1 MLKHIPTILSPEL
14 VKYLMEMGH
23 GDEVIIADANF
34 PAHRIGQR
42 VVRCDGHGVPV
53 LLDAILT
60 VLPLDTYSDYQAGL
74 MQVVPGDPTVPVI
87 WDEYKALLEK
97 HHPAA
102 TIKEFER
109 FAFYEQAEKA
119 YLVIQTGEGALYG
132 NIILKKVSLPANEKT
147 GKRWTRLLLK
157 RSVLVPHLYL
167 ELSLLFLSNNL
178 LKKSQKSCKKQ
189 IFAVSLY

>member
-23 GDEVIIADANF
+23 GDEVVIADANF

-42 VVRCDGHGVPV
+42 VIRCDGHGVPA

-87 WDEYKALLEK
+87 WDDYKALLEK
-97 HHPAA
+97 HYPGTA
-102 TIKEFER
+102 IKEFER

-132 NIILKKVSLPANEKT
+132 NIILKKGVIA
-147 GKRWTRLLLK
+147 R
-157 RSVLVPHLYL
+157 
-167 ELSLLFLSNNL
+167 
-178 LKKSQKSCKKQ
+178 
-189 IFAVSLY
+189 